1 MYVYVSMSKYIYHGK
16 VSRITMLTPDRNG
29 KKRMSMASD
38 ILPGYQYSPKL
49 HTMLRRPGNIWGG
62 KKKKKKKQRDRIK
75 QEKRENIS
83 THAPLALT
91 PKGDGDAMLEESA
104 D

>member
-1 MYVYVSMSKYIYHGK
+1 
-16 VSRITMLTPDRNG
+16 
-29 KKRMSMASD
+29 MSMASD
-38 ILPGYQYSPKL
+38 ILPGYQDSPKL
-49 HTMLRRPGNIWGG
+49 HTTLRRPGNIWGE
-62 KKKKKKKQRDRIK
+62 KKKKKKQRDRIK

-91 PKGDGDAMLEESA
+91 PKGGGDAMLEEST